1 VPIGR
6 GRRRGLP
13 SILME
18 RIGGLQEALA
28 DVKDIQVPGFRLRP
42 PPEPSSSWM
51 LELYDQN
58 P

>member
-1 VPIGR
+1 
-6 GRRRGLP
+6 
-13 SILME
+13 ME